1 VTIENDP
8 SQTLVEKVLVLLEE
22 KFPWL
27 GREDEEPV
35 SGADTV
41 DQLADLH
48 RQLNRRR
55 RTNLSDGRKS
65 RN

>member
-1 VTIENDP
+1 
-8 SQTLVEKVLVLLEE
+8 LLEE

-35 SGADTV
+35 SGADTI
-41 DQLADLH
+41 DHLIDLH
-48 RQLNRRR
+48 WQLNRRR